1 VPRARRHGVTSR
13 DGNARLDQMAG
24 NVRAM
29 TENSTKVKSLVD
41 EVNMGSQEQARG
53 MEQIAR
59 AVMQMEQVTQ
69 RTAASAEESASA
81 GANLNGHANALRALV
96 HEMRDMVGAT

>member
-1 VPRARRHGVTSR
+1 
-13 DGNARLDQMAG
+13 M
-24 NVRAM
+24 
-29 TENSTKVKSLVD
+29 KSLVD

-53 MEQIAR
+53 MEQISR

-81 GANLNGHANALRALV
+81 GTDLNSHANALRTLV
-96 HEMRDMVGAT
+96 HEMREMVGVRQ